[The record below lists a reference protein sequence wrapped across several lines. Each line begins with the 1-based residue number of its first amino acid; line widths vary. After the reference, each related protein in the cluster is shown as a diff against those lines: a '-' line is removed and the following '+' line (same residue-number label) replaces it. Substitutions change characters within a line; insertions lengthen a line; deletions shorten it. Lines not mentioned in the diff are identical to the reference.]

1 MPSKVMFPRPF
12 PISVMLGDVVVTQLD
27 IGRTCYTSHV
37 TEHVTQNNMSALI
50 ILWIEGS
57 SLVLRFLWQV
67 ILFVTK
73 YVHRCPCSTH
83 PTHLLLKISTGS
95 RLKGLWLTVRAWDI
109 KRWGVG
115 GRLQLQL
122 TNGWEREAERRL
134 GRGPFGTLPLLLVL
148 VGEQPP
154 SPSCH
159 IREPHWEGGEGPQ
172 WGSLPGSAPID
183 QCSGEGRPWST
194 QLIPTLQGQSCYTE
208 EGKMAKS

>member
-1 MPSKVMFPRPF
+1 MNRGFF
-12 PISVMLGDVVVTQLD
+12 
-27 IGRTCYTSHV
+27 TCIAVFVTSHTFCDKICAQVPLLNPPNASPAQNLNGLQIERSV
-37 TEHVTQNNMSALI
+37 TD
-50 ILWIEGS
+50 GD
-57 SLVLRFLWQV
+57 
-67 ILFVTK
+67 
-73 YVHRCPCSTH
+73 
-83 PTHLLLKISTGS
+83 
-95 RLKGLWLTVRAWDI
+95 WDI

-194 QLIPTLQGQSCYTE
+194 QLILTLGGQSCYTE
-208 EGKMAKS
+208 GGRNGKELSGVS